1 MTIDASNNWQEVAF
15 ARLPKFL
22 QELAEKINCGVYL
35 TEIGNSFACR
45 YEIMPNFI
53 PDLIYLDGLDDN
65 QIEGEVRGFKYGDRF
80 TPPMVMDLLLLEPIL
95 WPESYVIT
103 DGRTANARFLKA
115 RFLREWESMHDPF
128 GDRTIFRLAETPFG
142 SISSEHIQLR
152 IKESLKLVNKEV
164 PALKHT

>member
-22 QELAEKINCGVYL
+22 QELVEKINCGVYL

-45 YEIMPNFI
+45 YEIVPNFI
-53 PDLIYLDGLDDN
+53 PDLIYLDGPDDN

-142 SISSEHIQLR
+142 SISNEHIQLR